1 MIDTNTINSV
11 FGAKVIDPDGQKVG
25 TVKQVYVDNED
36 GHPLFA
42 SVSTGLFGTSE
53 SFVPLEGADLTGDE
67 LRVAY
72 DKDRIKDAPRIDAD
86 GDLSDGEQ
94 DRIFDHYGLGSGAA
108 GTTGTGTGTG
118 ADDGTIG
125 VDPDLTPTD
134 PAAAGGHHTGD
145 TAGRDLPATDDRVAG
160 AAGYDTTADAAG
172 VADSDTVT
180 GRDTVD
186 TDRGVTDTTESAGND
201 TTASAGHDTTA
212 SAGHD
217 TSGPDTDDAMTRSEQ
232 RLDVGTQRVQ
242 TGRARL
248 RKHVVTEQQNVTVPV
263 QHEELRVETEPITDG
278 NVGAATDGPDLS
290 EEEHEVTLSEERV
303 VVDKET
309 VPVERVRL
317 GTETVTEQQQVS
329 EDVAHEEI
337 ELDQDGDTRR

>member
-1 MIDTNTINSV
+1 M
-11 FGAKVIDPDGQKVG
+11 
-25 TVKQVYVDNED
+25 
-36 GHPLFA
+36 
-42 SVSTGLFGTSE
+42 
-53 SFVPLEGADLTGDE
+53 
-67 LRVAY
+67 AY

-86 GDLSDGEQ
+86 GDLSDDEQ

-108 GTTGTGTGTG
+108 GTTGDGDGTSTDTG

-134 PAAAGGHHTGD
+134 PAAASPHHAGD
-145 TAGRDLPATDDRVAG
+145 TSGRDLPATDDRVAG

-180 GRDTVD
+180 GRDTTD
-186 TDRGVTDTTESAGND
+186 TDRGVTD
-201 TTASAGHDTTA
+201 TTASAGHDTTP

-248 RKHVVTEQQNVTVPV
+248 RKHVVTEQQNITVPV

-337 ELDQDGDTRR
+337 DLDQDGDTRR

>member
-1 MIDTNTINSV
+1 MIDTNNINSV
-11 FGAKVIDPDGQKVG
+11 FDAKVIDPDGQKVG
-25 TVKQVYVDNED
+25 TVKQVYVDNTD

-86 GDLSDGEQ
+86 GDLSDDEQ
-94 DRIFDHYGLGSGAA
+94 DRIFDHYGLGSGSST
-108 GTTGTGTGTG
+108 GTTTGTDTNDGIVGT
-118 ADDGTIG
+118 
-125 VDPDLTPTD
+125 DPDLTPSD
-134 PAAAGGHHTGD
+134 PASAGGT
-145 TAGRDLPATDDRVAG
+145 TTATDDRTAG

-180 GRDTVD
+180 GRDT
-186 TDRGVTDTTESAGND
+186 TAGVTDVD
-201 TTASAGHDTTA
+201 R

-217 TSGPDTDDAMTRSEQ
+217 TSGANTDDAMTRSEE
-232 RLDVGTQRVQ
+232 RLNVGTQNVQ

-248 RKHVVTEQQNVTVPV
+248 RKHVVTEQQTVTVPV
-263 QHEELRVETEPITDG
+263 QHEEVRLETEPITDG
-278 NVGAATDGPDLS
+278 NVGAATDGPALS
-290 EEEHEVTLSEERV
+290 DEEHEVTLNEERV

-337 ELDQDGDTRR
+337 ELDEDGTTRR

>member
-86 GDLSDGEQ
+86 GDLSDDEQ

-108 GTTGTGTGTG
+108 GTTGTGDGTSTDTG

-134 PAAAGGHHTGD
+134 PAAAGPHHTGD
-145 TAGRDLPATDDRVAG
+145 TSGRDLPATDDRVAG

-180 GRDTVD
+180 GRDTTD
-186 TDRGVTDTTESAGND
+186 TDRGVTD

-337 ELDQDGDTRR
+337 DLDQDGDTRR

>member
-1 MIDTNTINSV
+1 MIDTNSINSV

-25 TVKQVYVDNED
+25 TVKQVYVDHED

-86 GDLSDGEQ
+86 GDLNDDEQ
-94 DRIFDHYGLGSGAA
+94 DRIFDHYGLGGGVTHTSSTTDT
-108 GTTGTGTGTG
+108 GTTGTGV
-118 ADDGTIG
+118 DDGTVG

-134 PAAAGGHHTGD
+134 PAAAGPHHTGD

-160 AAGYDTTADAAG
+160 AAGYDTTADATG

-180 GRDTVD
+180 GQDTTDTTD
-186 TDRGVTDTTESAGND
+186 TDRGVT
-201 TTASAGHDTTA
+201 DTTA

-248 RKHVVTEQQNVTVPV
+248 RKHIVTEQQNVTVPV

-317 GTETVTEQQQVS
+317 GSETVTEQQQVS

-337 ELDQDGDTRR
+337 ELDQDGDTRH

>member
-1 MIDTNTINSV
+1 MIDSNNINSV
-11 FGAKVIDPDGQKVG
+11 FDAKVIDPDGQKVG
-25 TVKQVYVDNED
+25 SVKQVYVDHND

-67 LRVAY
+67 LHVAY

-86 GDLSDGEQ
+86 GDLSDDEQ
-94 DRIFDHYGLGSGAA
+94 DRIFDHYGIGGGSST
-108 GTTGTGTGTG
+108 GTTSTHT
-118 ADDGTIG
+118 DDSVG

-134 PAAAGGHHTGD
+134 PASAHTATGS
-145 TAGRDLPATDDRVAG
+145 TTSATDSRTDG
-160 AAGYDTTADAAG
+160 AAGHDTSADATG
-172 VADSDTVT
+172 VVGGD
-180 GRDTVD
+180 
-186 TDRGVTDTTESAGND
+186 VTDTTR
-201 TTASAGHDTTA
+201 

-217 TSGPDTDDAMTRSEQ
+217 TSGANTDDAMTRSEEH
-232 RLDVGTQRVQ
+232 LEVGTQNVQ

-278 NVGAATDGPDLS
+278 NVGAATDGPALS
-290 EEEHEVTLSEERV
+290 DEEHEVTLSEERV

-329 EDVAHEEI
+329 EDVSHEEI

>member
-1 MIDTNTINSV
+1 MIDTNNINSV
-11 FGAKVIDPDGQKVG
+11 FDAKVIDPDGQKVG
-25 TVKQVYVDNED
+25 TVKQVYVDNTD

-86 GDLSDGEQ
+86 GDLSDDEQ
-94 DRIFDHYGLGSGAA
+94 DRIFDHYGLGSSSSSTTTGTDTSAGFGTESTT
-108 GTTGTGTGTG
+108 GTTGT
-118 ADDGTIG
+118 
-125 VDPDLTPTD
+125 DPDLTTGT
-134 PAAAGGHHTGD
+134 ASGSGTTGD
-145 TAGRDLPATDDRVAG
+145 
-160 AAGYDTTADAAG
+160 
-172 VADSDTVT
+172 
-180 GRDTVD
+180 
-186 TDRGVTDTTESAGND
+186 VTDVD
-201 TTASAGHDTTA
+201 R

-217 TSGPDTDDAMTRSEQ
+217 TSGANTDDAMTRSEE
-232 RLDVGTQRVQ
+232 RLDVGTQKVQ

-248 RKHVVTEQQNVTVPV
+248 RKHVVTEQQSVTVPV
-263 QHEELRVETEPITDG
+263 QHEEVRLETEPITDG
-278 NVGAATDGPDLS
+278 NVGAATDGPALS
-290 EEEHEVTLSEERV
+290 DEEHEVTLSEERV

-329 EDVAHEEI
+329 EDVSHEEI
-337 ELDQDGDTRR
+337 ELDEDGTTRR

>member
-1 MIDTNTINSV
+1 MIDTNNINSV
-11 FGAKVIDPDGQKVG
+11 FDAKVIDPDGQKVG
-25 TVKQVYVDNED
+25 TVKQVYVDNTD

-86 GDLSDGEQ
+86 GDLSDDEQ
-94 DRIFDHYGLGSGAA
+94 DRIFDHYGLGSSSSTTTGTDTSAGFGTESTT
-108 GTTGTGTGTG
+108 GTTGT
-118 ADDGTIG
+118 
-125 VDPDLTPTD
+125 DPDLTTGT
-134 PAAAGGHHTGD
+134 ASGSGTTGD
-145 TAGRDLPATDDRVAG
+145 
-160 AAGYDTTADAAG
+160 
-172 VADSDTVT
+172 
-180 GRDTVD
+180 
-186 TDRGVTDTTESAGND
+186 VTDVD
-201 TTASAGHDTTA
+201 R

-217 TSGPDTDDAMTRSEQ
+217 TSGANTDDAMTRSEE
-232 RLDVGTQRVQ
+232 RLDVGTQKVQ

-248 RKHVVTEQQNVTVPV
+248 RKHVVTEQQSVTVPV
-263 QHEELRVETEPITDG
+263 QHEEVRLETEPITDG
-278 NVGAATDGPDLS
+278 NVGAATDGPALS
-290 EEEHEVTLSEERV
+290 DEEHEVTLSEERV

-337 ELDQDGDTRR
+337 ELDEDGTTRR

>member
-1 MIDTNTINSV
+1 MIDTNNINSV
-11 FGAKVIDPDGQKVG
+11 FDAKVIDPDGQKVG
-25 TVKQVYVDNED
+25 TVKQVYVDNTD

-86 GDLSDGEQ
+86 GDLSDDEQ
-94 DRIFDHYGLGSGAA
+94 DRIFDHYGLGSSTGA
-108 GTTGTGTGTG
+108 TTGTRT
-118 ADDGTIG
+118 DDDTVG

-134 PAAAGGHHTGD
+134 PAAAHTTGD
-145 TAGRDLPATDDRVAG
+145 TTTATDDRTAG
-160 AAGYDTTADAAG
+160 AAGYDTTADATG

-180 GRDTVD
+180 GRHASGD
-186 TDRGVTDTTESAGND
+186 VTDVD
-201 TTASAGHDTTA
+201 R

-217 TSGPDTDDAMTRSEQ
+217 TSGANTDDAMTRSEE
-232 RLDVGTQRVQ
+232 RLDVGTQKVQ

-248 RKHVVTEQQNVTVPV
+248 RKHVVTEQQSVTVPV
-263 QHEELRVETEPITDG
+263 QHEEVRLETEPITDG
-278 NVGAATDGPDLS
+278 NVGAATDGPALS
-290 EEEHEVTLSEERV
+290 DEEHEVTLSEERV

-337 ELDQDGDTRR
+337 ELDEDGTTRR